1 MKTDRQNQVLIDITQ
16 SVGDLNAVEK
26 TRSDKPVTRK
36 GPEQTLLLRGVITEQ
51 QLDKALEVQQSDMR
65 MSVLDALI
73 QNGAIDEILAL
84 KTVAEYFKLR
94 FRRVE
99 VADVDQEIF
108 ELLPADYL
116 KAKNVLPMKKRGE
129 TVEVAV
135 ANPGDI
141 FIVDDLRR
149 RLNHWVE
156 LVVAPTEDIRK
167 VIEELSCGLSEQVE
181 EILSTMDVQEDS
193 VEVVED
199 QKNESEDLE
208 KMAGESPVIRYV
220 NYIISSAVHEGASDI
235 HIEPAHKKLRVRFRM
250 DGVLFEQSAPPAQMT
265 GAIISRLKIM
275 SKLDIAE
282 TRLPQDGRIRATVQ
296 GRSVDL
302 RVSLLP
308 TVHGEKCVIRILDN
322 NSISVGLEMLG
333 MMPETLAGFKKQI
346 DEPNGIF
353 LVTGPTGSGKS
364 TTLYSAI
371 QVLDRDKLNI
381 STVEDPVEYELD
393 GINQV
398 HVQDQIGMTFSAALR
413 SLLRQDPDVVMV
425 GEIRD
430 AETALIAVQ
439 ASLTGHLVF
448 STLHTNDA
456 PSAVTRL
463 INIGVE
469 PYLISAA
476 LNGVLAQRLVRRI
489 CGNCKTQVH
498 DVPDSV
504 AEKLMQAGASQ
515 IELYKGEGC
524 DKCRHTGYK
533 GRVGVYEILTLDD
546 EMRDMITGN
555 PNLVEFRNYAV
566 SKGMKSLRTDG
577 YLKVASGM
585 TTVEEV
591 LRVTENN

>member
-1 MKTDRQNQVLIDITQ
+1 MERNKRQGLIDITP
-16 SVGDLNAVEK
+16 NAPLQADMRK
-26 TRSDKPVTRK
+26 TRVTPVSVRV
-36 GPEQTLLLRGVITEQ
+36 GPEHKLVDREVITEN
-51 QLDKALEVQQSDMR
+51 QLEEALEFQSRNPR
-65 MSVLDALI
+65 MTVLEALVGI
-73 QNGAIDEILAL
+73 GAIDEILAL
-84 KTVAEYFKLR
+84 KTTAEYFKLR
-94 FRRVE
+94 FKRV
-99 VADVDQEIF
+99 VAQDVNLQAF
-108 ELLPADYL
+108 ELLSPEYL
-116 KAKNVLPMKKRGE
+116 KAKQVLPMQKRGE

-135 ANPGDI
+135 SNPGDI
-141 FIVDDLRR
+141 FILDDLRR
-149 RLNHWVE
+149 RLGNWVD
-156 LVVAPTEDIRK
+156 LVVAPSEDIKK
-167 VIEELSCGLSEQVE
+167 VIEELSAGIGEQVE
-181 EILSTMDVQEDS
+181 EILSNMDVQEDS
-193 VEVVED
+193 VEVLED
-199 QKNESEDLE
+199 SGKDAEDLE
-208 KMAGESPVIRYV
+208 KIAGESPVIRYV
-220 NYIISSAVHEGASDI
+220 NFIISSAVHEGASDI

-250 DGVLFEQSAPPAQMT
+250 DGILFEQSAPPPQMT
-265 GAIISRLKIM
+265 AAIISRLKIM
-275 SKLDIAE
+275 AKLDIAE

-322 NSISVGLEMLG
+322 KSISVGLEMLG
-333 MMPETLAGFKKQI
+333 MLPDTLETFKTQI
-346 DEPNGIF
+346 EEPNGIF

-398 HVQDQIGMTFSAALR
+398 HVHDQIGMTFSAALR

-489 CGNCKTQVH
+489 CSNCKVEVH
-498 DVPDSV
+498 EILDSA
-504 AEKLMQAGASQ
+504 AEKMREAGAEE
-515 IELYKGEGC
+515 IRLFKGAGC
-524 DKCRHTGYK
+524 EKCRNTGYK
-533 GRVGVYEILTLDD
+533 GRVGLYEILTLDD

-555 PNLVEFRNYAV
+555 PNLVEFRAYAEQ
-566 SKGMKSLRTDG
+566 KGMRSLRKDG
-577 YLKVASGM
+577 YLKVAKGF

-591 LRVTENN
+591 LRVTEG